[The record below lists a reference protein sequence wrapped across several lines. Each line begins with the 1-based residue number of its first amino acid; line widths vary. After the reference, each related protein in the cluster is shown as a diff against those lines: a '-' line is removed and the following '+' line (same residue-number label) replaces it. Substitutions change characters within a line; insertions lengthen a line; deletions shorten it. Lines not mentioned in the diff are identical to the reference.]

1 MSRPFV
7 PATEG
12 WGRVSLAELNQRAP
26 LLDRAESKYLAGSAF
41 IEEVMDELRP
51 AFDVLAID
59 GQTVFTYDTV
69 YYDTDCLR
77 AYRDQVQGRRRRLKV
92 RSRHYVESDLY
103 FFEVKL
109 KGPRG
114 RTIKERMPYD
124 GGRHGA
130 VGPDALGFVQ
140 DCVLQNYGESFAHR
154 LEPQLTMRYRRLT
167 LVGKGAPERV
177 TIDFDLDFVDAG
189 PEGARA
195 QAPPGTLI
203 VEVKSADGRGVAD
216 QVLRAAGARG
226 GSCSKY
232 CIGLNLVRPGLRYN
246 RFKPLLEHHFQWTP
260 GFAL

>member
-1 MSRPFV
+1 MSARFV
-7 PATEG
+7 PRTEG
-12 WGRVSLAELNQRAP
+12 WGQVSLAELNQRAP
-26 LLDRAESKYLAGSAF
+26 LLDRAESKYLAGNAL
-41 IEEVMDELRP
+41 IEAAMDELRSS
-51 AFDVLAID
+51 FEVLTID

-69 YYDTDCLR
+69 YYDTDCLL

-130 VGPDALGFVQ
+130 VGADALGFVQ
-140 DCVLQNYGESFAHR
+140 DCVRQNYGQSFAHR
-154 LEPQLTMRYRRLT
+154 LEPALTMRYRRLT

-177 TIDFDLDFVDAG
+177 TIDFDLEFGDPG
-189 PEGARA
+189 PGATRA
-195 QAPPGTLI
+195 EAPPGTLI

-216 QVLRAAGARG
+216 RVLRAAGARG

-246 RFKPLLEHHFQWTP
+246 RFKPLLENHFRWTP
-260 GFAL
+260 GLAA